1 MKEIT
6 MDNDFRLDLSHF
18 PKELTLLLSLINME
32 KGESVLSNNKE
43 WLGDIDW
50 DRFLKLA
57 WHHRVYP
64 VLYSK
69 LQKIK
74 EACIPQHII
83 ETLRKDYQKNTF
95 QMLQLSAEMEN
106 ICKRFSDSNIRTLNL
121 KGPVL
126 AADLYGDISLRTSGD
141 LDILIPIHDLDH
153 AEELLGRLGYVKDE
167 YIQTV
172 LNDWK
177 WRHHHFTFFHSQKR
191 IKLEIHWRLGPG
203 PGKEPGFNELWG
215 RKRISTIT
223 SNPTYYLGRE
233 DLFLFLVSHGARH
246 GWSRLRWLTD
256 IDQILKQNLDLA
268 NLLLLLKKNQLLHIG
283 AQALIL
289 TSQLL
294 HTTLTAEMKSILVEK
309 RGMRLAQDAL
319 FYIYQMVNLHTD
331 PVPEDV
337 AKYHKRHLF
346 SLMSNQHKVLFIM
359 SFLYPYPEDIDT
371 LSLPKRLHF
380 LYFPLRPL
388 LWAWRKTKK
397 SAFG

>member
-1 MKEIT
+1 
-6 MDNDFRLDLSHF
+6 MDIDFRLDLSLF
-18 PKELTLLLSLINME
+18 PKELTLLLSLISRDKSSSFLSDHKE
-32 KGESVLSNNKE
+32 LLGE
-43 WLGDIDW
+43 IDW

-57 WHHRVYP
+57 RHHRVYP
-64 VLYSK
+64 VLYRK
-69 LQKIK
+69 LQTID
-74 EACIPQHII
+74 ATWVPLHVIQS
-83 ETLRKDYQKNTF
+83 LRNDYQSNTF
-95 QMLQLSAEMEN
+95 QMLKLSAEMEN
-106 ICKRFSDSNIRTLNL
+106 ICKMLSKSNIRSLIL

-141 LDILIPIHDLDH
+141 LDILVSMDDLDH
-153 AEELLGRLGYVKDE
+153 AEELLGRHGYLKDD

-177 WRHHHFTFFHSQKR
+177 WRHHHITFFHPLNGT
-191 IKLEIHWRLGPG
+191 KLEIHWRLGPG
-203 PGKEPGFNELWG
+203 PGKEPDFHELWK
-215 RKRISTIT
+215 RKRISTLT
-223 SNPTYYLGRE
+223 ANPIYFLGRE

-256 IDQILKQNLDLA
+256 IDQILMQNLDYV
-268 NLLLLLKKNQLLHIG
+268 NLLLLLKKYQLLHIG

-289 TSQLL
+289 TTQLL
-294 HTTLTAEMKSILVEK
+294 HTTLTVEMKSILVEK

-319 FYIYQMVNLHTD
+319 FYISQMVNLHTD

-346 SLMSNQHKVLFIM
+346 SLMSNRHKVLFII
-359 SFLYPYPEDIDT
+359 SFLYPYPEDTDT
-371 LSLPKRLHF
+371 LTLPKRLHF

-397 SAFG
+397 SALP